1 MQRFVNSLN
10 IVTVFKLRMMR
21 RTMRVA
27 RTGQMA
33 CMNREQTTWEVDVGE
48 GVREKVG
55 VTRVRT
61 VLVWRRVWAVGRVL

>member
-1 MQRFVNSLN
+1 
-10 IVTVFKLRMMR
+10 
-21 RTMRVA
+21 MRVA
-27 RTGQMA
+27 RTGQRA

-61 VLVWRRVWAVGRVL
+61 ILVWRRVWAEGRVL